1 MDFKII
7 SQAIPLLRTSRPPEN
22 FDKFIAKKLSKRRLF
37 PNIETK
43 SSKNNRYKIREEND
57 SKIDSKNSMEKN
69 KGVKICLSKDY
80 NNINKNNNRNYTKS
94 YLYLRTYSCNKK
106 SNKKNSY
113 NINNSKNNNEFSLS
127 NNKNK
132 LRISDKIFNN
142 YGATLISPK
151 INEVDNYFLKD
162 NNNANL
168 NIRFHENRNIAPNL
182 LSLNHRQRAESYN
195 INKINKDNIRYTP
208 KSNKNVRIASLN
220 LRKQKRNNKRLFLKD
235 VLTNV

>member
-1 MDFKII
+1 
-7 SQAIPLLRTSRPPEN
+7 
-22 FDKFIAKKLSKRRLF
+22 
-37 PNIETK
+37 
-43 SSKNNRYKIREEND
+43 
-57 SKIDSKNSMEKN
+57 MEKN

-80 NNINKNNNRNYTKS
+80 NNTNKNNNRNHTNS

-142 YGATLISPK
+142 YGANLISPK
-151 INEVDNYFLKD
+151 RNEVDNYFLKD
-162 NNNANL
+162 NNNANI
-168 NIRFHENRNIAPNL
+168 NIRFHEKRNIAPNL

-235 VLTNV
+235 VLTDI